1 MEARMTYDKQ
11 KYAEDGFTHR
21 SQNCSWDCWSWGAI
35 LGIGGGIVAV
45 VVGSVLT
52 AVAWFERAGSYAGT
66 VGTILLFAVI
76 PLLIV
81 GALSLDVEERKRKRE
96 REARCH
102 EDR

>member
-1 MEARMTYDKQ
+1 MIFIKSLLTFYPLLIRGGVAFAPLTICLPKGGLMEARMTYDKQ

-21 SQNCSWDCWSWGAI
+21 SQNCSWDCWSWGTI

-66 VGTILLFAVI
+66 V
-76 PLLIV
+76 
-81 GALSLDVEERKRKRE
+81 
-96 REARCH
+96 
-102 EDR
+102 